1 MADEQK
7 FDRFK
12 PAAPQIPGVPTPGQA
27 PAPAPAKRPPMAVL
41 AGGGAAALLILILV
55 IWWAMKP
62 ATSSAPAP
70 AAKSAAAT
78 AAASPAATAATS
90 PRVVPPTAPGPVGT
104 VQEFSKPWSSKK
116 FFFRRPLDGE
126 LVTAYVVRLPV
137 GSAGSSSGYWAFAA
151 GKPGQQCELEYVT
164 DLRKIAT
171 EYGYRASHAMAV
183 DPCNQSVYDPLQLAD
198 VFGVLIRGDVVRGP
212 AGRPPQMIL
221 IRVEGNS
228 IIASQ
233 IE

>member
-1 MADEQK
+1 MGDEQK

-12 PAAPQIPGVPTPGQA
+12 PAAPQIPGVPGPGQT
-27 PAPAPAKRPPMAVL
+27 PAPALAKRPPMAVL
-41 AGGGAAALLILILV
+41 AGGGAAALLILVLV

-62 ATSSAPAP
+62 ATSSAPAAVPLSP
-70 AAKSAAAT
+70 AAT
-78 AAASPAATAATS
+78 TAASPAATAVAS
-90 PRVVPPTAPGPVGT
+90 PRVVPPTAPGPIGT
-104 VQEFSKPWSSKK
+104 VQEFNRPWSSKK

-137 GSAGSSSGYWAFAA
+137 GSPRSSSGYWAFAA
-151 GKPGQQCELEYVT
+151 GKPGQECALEYET
-164 DLRKIAT
+164 DLGKIT
-171 EYGYRASHAMAV
+171 REYGYRASHAMAV

>member
-12 PAAPQIPGVPTPGQA
+12 PAAPQIPGVPGPGQA
-27 PAPAPAKRPPMAVL
+27 PAAAPAKRPPMAVL

-62 ATSSAPAP
+62 ATSSAPVVAP
-70 AAKSAAAT
+70 ASTAAAPE
-78 AAASPAATAATS
+78 ASPAATAVTS
-90 PRVVPPTAPGPVGT
+90 LRVVPPTAPGPVGT
-104 VQEFSKPWSSKK
+104 VQEFNKPWSSKK
-116 FFFRRPLDGE
+116 FYFRRPLDGQ
-126 LVTAYVVRLPV
+126 LLTAYVVRLPV
-137 GSAGSSSGYWAFAA
+137 GSPRNSSGYWAFAA
-151 GKPGQQCELEYVT
+151 GKPGQECELEYVT
-164 DLRKIAT
+164 DLPRIAT

-183 DPCNQSVYDPLQLAD
+183 DPCNQSVYDPMQLAD
-198 VFGVLIRGDVVRGP
+198 VFGVLIRGEVVRGP

-228 IIASQ
+228 IIAAQ